1 MSFHHFGAI
10 YLDFSDFIN
19 NFIAL
24 LVVCNPLSAL
34 PAVLRITRNQT
45 LAEKRR
51 TGMVTATAVLII
63 LLISTWMGSPILM
76 VLGIKLPAFQVAG
89 GVIIFMMAM
98 SMLSAEESPI
108 KQSAEE
114 GKEKRAGDSGAIVP
128 LAIPLIA
135 GPGAISTIIVNVS
148 EFPGIYNLMIL
159 SVSAI
164 LVTLVMGMLL
174 YFASNLEK
182 MLGQSRINIINRLG
196 GLILA
201 AIAVQTLANGIK
213 GLFPMLGHF

>member
-1 MSFHHFGAI
+1 
-10 YLDFSDFIN
+10 
-19 NFIAL
+19 
-24 LVVCNPLSAL
+24 
-34 PAVLRITRNQT
+34 
-45 LAEKRR
+45 
-51 TGMVTATAVLII
+51 
-63 LLISTWMGSPILM
+63 M